1 MSDSFEGNIQ
11 YQYTIVAAIIPK
23 WNRRRNSALAL
34 CEQLVGAAKRIEL
47 QATKIAREKK
57 KNNVKKK

>member
-1 MSDSFEGNIQ
+1 
-11 YQYTIVAAIIPK
+11 
-23 WNRRRNSALAL
+23 LAL